1 MKKKRKVC
9 VVSSSR
15 ADYNH
20 LYTLMSNLK
29 VSSNFTLQLIV
40 TGMHLLPQYGS
51 TYKEILADGFT
62 IDGKI
67 KSNQKDTKKSS
78 ILDSIGNQLQNCAN
92 ILNKLKSDMIIL
104 LGDRYDVLPI
114 AIACH
119 ICRIPLVHIHGGEV
133 THGVIDDSI
142 RHMITKM
149 ADLHLVADKNFK
161 RRVIQLG
168 ENPKKIFNIGSLG
181 VDAIKEIKFQTRKK
195 LYQLYRIPNKKDY
208 IIISLHP
215 ETTNNNNKLLIT
227 NLLKALDHNPQYFY
241 IFTYPNS
248 DSDID
253 TILKSIK
260 SFIKRNNS
268 STLIKSAGR
277 TDYLSLVKYSY
288 ALIGNSSSGLV
299 EAPALNIPS
308 INIGN
313 RQAGRP
319 VATSVLSCDGTIK
332 QISKALRN
340 IYMIKKNKT
349 VSYKGKNKIKTIL
362 KILQTI
368 NLSDIK
374 SKKFYDIN
382 Q

>member
-104 LGDRYDVLPI
+104 LGDRYDILPI

-227 NLLKALDHNPQYFY
+227 NLLKALEHNPQYFY

-248 DSDID
+248 DSDSD

-260 SFIKRNNS
+260 SFIKRNNA

>member
-1 MKKKRKVC
+1 MKKNRKIC

-20 LYTLMSNLK
+20 LHTLMHNLK
-29 VSSNFTLQLIV
+29 ISNNFTLQLIV

-67 KSNQKDTKKSS
+67 KSNQKETKESS
-78 ILDSIGNQLQNCAN
+78 ILNSIGSQLQNSAKV
-92 ILNKLKSDMIIL
+92 LNKLKSDMIIL
-104 LGDRYDVLPI
+104 LGDRYDIFPI

-133 THGVIDDSI
+133 THGAIDDSI

-149 ADLHLVADKNFK
+149 ADLHFVADNNFK
-161 RRVIQLG
+161 KRVIQLG

-181 VDAIKEIKFQTRKK
+181 VDALNEIKFQTKK
-195 LYQLYRIPNKKDY
+195 NIYQLFKIPNKKDY
-208 IIISLHP
+208 LIISLHP
-215 ETTNNNNKLLIT
+215 ETTNKNNKHLIT
-227 NLLKALDHNPQYFY
+227 NLLKALENYPKYFY

-248 DSDID
+248 DTDSDC
-253 TILKSIK
+253 ILKSIK
-260 SFIKRNNS
+260 SFTKKNKS

-277 TDYLSLVKYSY
+277 TDYLSLVKYSS

-308 INIGN
+308 LNIGN
-313 RQAGRP
+313 RQSGRP
-319 VATSVLSCDGTIK
+319 TANSVLSCDATTK
-332 QISKALRN
+332 QISKALNSICMVKR
-340 IYMIKKNKT
+340 NKT
-349 VSYKGKNKIKTIL
+349 ISYKGKNKIKNIL
-362 KILQTI
+362 KILQKI
-368 NLSDIK
+368 NLRDIK

>member
-1 MKKKRKVC
+1 MKKNRKVC

-20 LYTLMSNLK
+20 LYILMSNLK

-133 THGVIDDSI
+133 TYGVIDDSI

-168 ENPKKIFNIGSLG
+168 ENPKMIFNIGSLG

-227 NLLKALDHNPQYFY
+227 NLLKALEYNPQYFY

-248 DSDID
+248 DTDSE

-277 TDYLSLVKYSY
+277 TDYLSLVKHSY

-319 VATSVLSCDGTIK
+319 VATSVLSCDATIK

-340 IYMIKKNKT
+340 ICMIKKNKT

>member
-149 ADLHLVADKNFK
+149 ADLHLVADKKFK

-227 NLLKALDHNPQYFY
+227 NLLKALEHNPQYFY

-248 DSDID
+248 DTDSD

-260 SFIKRNNS
+260 SFIKRNNA

>member
-9 VVSSSR
+9 IVSSSR

-104 LGDRYDVLPI
+104 LGDRYDILPI

-227 NLLKALDHNPQYFY
+227 NLLKVLEHNPQYFY

-248 DSDID
+248 DSDSD

>member
-20 LYTLMSNLK
+20 LYSLMSNLK

-227 NLLKALDHNPQYFY
+227 NLLKVLEHNPQYFY

-248 DSDID
+248 DSDSD

-277 TDYLSLVKYSY
+277 IDYLSLVKYSY

-368 NLSDIK
+368 NLRNIK

>member
-20 LYTLMSNLK
+20 LYSLMSNLK

-104 LGDRYDVLPI
+104 LGDRYDILPI

-227 NLLKALDHNPQYFY
+227 NLLKALEHNPQYFY

-248 DSDID
+248 DSDSD

>member
-40 TGMHLLPQYGS
+40 TGMHLLPQYGF
-51 TYKEILADGFT
+51 TYREILADGFK

-149 ADLHLVADKNFK
+149 ADLHFVADKNFK

-227 NLLKALDHNPQYFY
+227 NLLKALEHNPQYFY

-248 DSDID
+248 DSDSD

>member
-227 NLLKALDHNPQYFY
+227 NLLKALEHNPQYFY

-248 DSDID
+248 DSDSD

-277 TDYLSLVKYSY
+277 IDYLSLVKYSY

>member
-227 NLLKALDHNPQYFY
+227 NLLKALEHNPQYFY

-248 DSDID
+248 DTDSD

-260 SFIKRNNS
+260 SFIKRNNA

-332 QISKALRN
+332 QISKALRT
-340 IYMIKKNKT
+340 IYMIKKNKR

-368 NLSDIK
+368 NLRNIK

>member
-104 LGDRYDVLPI
+104 LGDRYDILPI

-227 NLLKALDHNPQYFY
+227 NLLKALEHNPQYFY

-248 DSDID
+248 DTDSD

-260 SFIKRNNS
+260 SFIKRNNA

-349 VSYKGKNKIKTIL
+349 VSYKGKNKIKAIL

-368 NLSDIK
+368 NLSEIK

>member
-104 LGDRYDVLPI
+104 LGDRYDILPI

-168 ENPKKIFNIGSLG
+168 ENPKKIFWINSL
-181 VDAIKEIKFQTRKK
+181 AKLNCTTLFTKK
-195 LYQLYRIPNKKDY
+195 
-208 IIISLHP
+208 
-215 ETTNNNNKLLIT
+215 
-227 NLLKALDHNPQYFY
+227 
-241 IFTYPNS
+241 
-248 DSDID
+248 
-253 TILKSIK
+253 
-260 SFIKRNNS
+260 
-268 STLIKSAGR
+268 
-277 TDYLSLVKYSY
+277 
-288 ALIGNSSSGLV
+288 
-299 EAPALNIPS
+299 
-308 INIGN
+308 
-313 RQAGRP
+313 
-319 VATSVLSCDGTIK
+319 
-332 QISKALRN
+332 
-340 IYMIKKNKT
+340 
-349 VSYKGKNKIKTIL
+349 
-362 KILQTI
+362 
-368 NLSDIK
+368 
-374 SKKFYDIN
+374 
-382 Q
+382 

>member
-9 VVSSSR
+9 IVSSSR

-20 LYTLMSNLK
+20 LYSLMSNLK

-51 TYKEILADGFT
+51 TYKEILADGFK

-67 KSNQKDTKKSS
+67 KSNQEDTKKSS
-78 ILDSIGNQLQNCAN
+78 ILNSIGNQLQNCAN

-133 THGVIDDSI
+133 TYGVIDDSI

-149 ADLHLVADKNFK
+149 ADLHLVADKNFRK
-161 RRVIQLG
+161 RVIQLG

-195 LYQLYRIPNKKDY
+195 IYQLYRIPDKKNY
-208 IIISLHP
+208 LIISLHP

-227 NLLKALDHNPQYFY
+227 NLLKALEHHPQYFY

-248 DSDID
+248 DTDSD

-260 SFIKRNNS
+260 LFIKKNNS
-268 STLIKSAGR
+268 SVLIKSAGR
-277 TDYLSLVKYSY
+277 TDYLSLVKYSS

-319 VATSVLSCDGTIK
+319 VATSVLSCNGTIK
-332 QISKALRN
+332 QISKALKN
-340 IYMIKKNKT
+340 IYMVKKNKT

-368 NLSDIK
+368 NLRNIK

>member
-1 MKKKRKVC
+1 
-9 VVSSSR
+9 
-15 ADYNH
+15 
-20 LYTLMSNLK
+20 
-29 VSSNFTLQLIV
+29 
-40 TGMHLLPQYGS
+40 
-51 TYKEILADGFT
+51 
-62 IDGKI
+62 
-67 KSNQKDTKKSS
+67 
-78 ILDSIGNQLQNCAN
+78 
-92 ILNKLKSDMIIL
+92 
-104 LGDRYDVLPI
+104 
-114 AIACH
+114 
-119 ICRIPLVHIHGGEV
+119 
-133 THGVIDDSI
+133 
-142 RHMITKM
+142 M

-227 NLLKALDHNPQYFY
+227 NLLKALEHNPQYFY

-248 DSDID
+248 DTDSD

-260 SFIKRNNS
+260 SFINRNNS

>member
-104 LGDRYDVLPI
+104 LGDRYDILPI

-181 VDAIKEIKFQTRKK
+181 VDAIKETKFQTRKK

-227 NLLKALDHNPQYFY
+227 NLLKALEHNPQYFY

-248 DSDID
+248 DTDSD

-260 SFIKRNNS
+260 SFIKRNNA

>member
-227 NLLKALDHNPQYFY
+227 NLLKALEHNPQYFY

-248 DSDID
+248 DTDSD

-260 SFIKRNNS
+260 SFIKRNNA

>member
-104 LGDRYDVLPI
+104 LGDRYDILPI

-181 VDAIKEIKFQTRKK
+181 VDAIKEIKFHTRKK

-227 NLLKALDHNPQYFY
+227 NLLKALEHNPQYFY

-248 DSDID
+248 DTDSD

-260 SFIKRNNS
+260 SFIKRNNA

>member
-227 NLLKALDHNPQYFY
+227 NLLKALEHNPQYFY

-248 DSDID
+248 DSDSD

>member
-9 VVSSSR
+9 IVSSSR

-20 LYTLMSNLK
+20 LYSLMSNLK

-104 LGDRYDVLPI
+104 LGDRYDILPI

-227 NLLKALDHNPQYFY
+227 NLLKALEHNPQYFY

-248 DSDID
+248 DSDSD

-260 SFIKRNNS
+260 SFIKRNNA

-368 NLSDIK
+368 NLRNIK

>member
-9 VVSSSR
+9 IVSSSR

-20 LYTLMSNLK
+20 LYSLMSNLK

-51 TYKEILADGFT
+51 TYKEILADGFK

-67 KSNQKDTKKSS
+67 KSNQEDTKKSS
-78 ILDSIGNQLQNCAN
+78 ILNSIGNQLQNCAN

-133 THGVIDDSI
+133 TYGVIDDSI

-227 NLLKALDHNPQYFY
+227 NLLKALEHNPQYFY

-248 DSDID
+248 DTDSE

-260 SFIKRNNS
+260 SFVKRNNS

>member
-104 LGDRYDVLPI
+104 LGDRYDILPI

-227 NLLKALDHNPQYFY
+227 NLLKALEHNPQYFY

-248 DSDID
+248 DTDSD

-260 SFIKRNNS
+260 SFIKRNNA

>member
-1 MKKKRKVC
+1 MTNRKVC
-9 VVSSSR
+9 VITGTR
-15 ADYNH
+15 AEYGL
-20 LYTLMSNLK
+20 LYWLIKEIESDQDL
-29 VSSNFTLQLIV
+29 TLQLIV

-104 LGDRYDVLPI
+104 LGDRYDILPI

-181 VDAIKEIKFQTRKK
+181 VDAIKETKFQTRKK
-195 LYQLYRIPNKKDY
+195 Q
-208 IIISLHP
+208 S
-215 ETTNNNNKLLIT
+215 
-227 NLLKALDHNPQYFY
+227 
-241 IFTYPNS
+241 
-248 DSDID
+248 
-253 TILKSIK
+253 
-260 SFIKRNNS
+260 
-268 STLIKSAGR
+268 
-277 TDYLSLVKYSY
+277 
-288 ALIGNSSSGLV
+288 
-299 EAPALNIPS
+299 
-308 INIGN
+308 
-313 RQAGRP
+313 
-319 VATSVLSCDGTIK
+319 
-332 QISKALRN
+332 
-340 IYMIKKNKT
+340 
-349 VSYKGKNKIKTIL
+349 
-362 KILQTI
+362 
-368 NLSDIK
+368 
-374 SKKFYDIN
+374 
-382 Q
+382 

>member
-181 VDAIKEIKFQTRKK
+181 VDAIKETKFQTRKK

-227 NLLKALDHNPQYFY
+227 NLLKALEHNPQYFY

-248 DSDID
+248 DSDSD

-277 TDYLSLVKYSY
+277 IDYLSLVKYSY

>member
-104 LGDRYDVLPI
+104 LGDRYDILPI

-181 VDAIKEIKFQTRKK
+181 VDAIKETKFQTRKK

-227 NLLKALDHNPQYFY
+227 NLLKALEHNPQYFY

-248 DSDID
+248 DTDSD

-277 TDYLSLVKYSY
+277 IDYLSLVKYSY